1 MTKTAYGLQ
10 MFSIR
15 DITKDSMRMALEK
28 MAAMGYHYAEFA
40 GFFDYTAEQI
50 KIWLDAFGLACS
62 GAHIGVGELKMEELD
77 EYIAY
82 LQTIGCHTLIYTGG
96 DWSTEE
102 KMDRNIAIMNE
113 TQRRLAEAGMMMG
126 FHNHSAEFFPTA
138 YGKVIEEEIIKRT
151 DAELEIDTFWAYN
164 AKKDVVSLLEQYKD
178 RIRMIHLKDG
188 FPAPNPEN
196 DLAHCYAGA
205 SGRSLGAGS
214 APVLAIREWA
224 KKNNVLMVVES
235 EGLNPTGP
243 EEVERC
249 ITFLKT
255 LED

>member
-1 MTKTAYGLQ
+1 MAKTEYGLQ

-15 DITKDSMRMALEK
+15 DITTNSMRMALEK
-28 MAAMGYHYAEFA
+28 VAAMGYRYVEFA

-50 KIWLDAFGLACS
+50 KIWLDTFGLACS
-62 GAHIGVGELKMEELD
+62 GAHIGVGELKMEDLD
-77 EYIAY
+77 AYCAY
-82 LQTIGCHTLIYTGG
+82 LRTIGCNTLIYTGG

-102 KMDRNIAIMNE
+102 KMERNIALMNE
-113 TQRRLAEAGMMMG
+113 TQQKLAAAGMKMG
-126 FHNHSAEFFPTA
+126 FHNHSAEFFPMP
-138 YGKVIEEEIIKRT
+138 YGKVIEEEIIRRT

-164 AKKDVVSLLEQYKD
+164 AKKDVIKLLEQYKD

-188 FPAPNPEN
+188 IPAPNFEN

-205 SGRSLGAGS
+205 AGRSVGS
-214 APVLAIREWA
+214 GTAPVLAIREWA
-224 KKNNVLMVVES
+224 KKNDVLMVVES